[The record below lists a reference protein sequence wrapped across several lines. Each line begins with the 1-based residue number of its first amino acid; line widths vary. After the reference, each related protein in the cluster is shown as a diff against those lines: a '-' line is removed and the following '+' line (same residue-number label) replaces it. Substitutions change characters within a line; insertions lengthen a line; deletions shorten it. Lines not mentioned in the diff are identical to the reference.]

1 MIYSKKCK
9 DIGAQ
14 LLRKIEINIA
24 IALFIKKIH
33 TIKYKKQKCSYQ
45 KDAMWLNKEKTK
57 AWV

>member
-33 TIKYKKQKCSYQ
+33 TIKYKEQKCSYQ
-45 KDAMWLNKEKTK
+45 KDAM
-57 AWV
+57 